1 MNSYK
6 FEAIISNR
14 TILLPKDINLDN
26 KLVEII
32 INTQEV
38 NTDEELIVDLILT
51 NSKIDTNTNLSVDEF
66 VNKYLGTLNEVNEDT
81 RLEYLLDKYK

>member
-6 FEAIISNR
+6 FETIISNR
-14 TILLPKDINLDN
+14 TILLPRDINLDN

-38 NTDEELIVDLILT
+38 NTDEKSLVDLILT
-51 NSKIDTNTNLSVDEF
+51 NNKVDENTNLSVDDF
-66 VNKYLGTLNEVNEDT
+66 VNKYLGTLIEDT
-81 RLEYLLDKYK
+81 QDSKLEYLMEKYK